1 MQVRPITIMGR
12 NNRTFTTMGRY
23 IVSYVTLLDITGR
36 NVESSLPLSYG
47 T

>member
-12 NNRTFTTMGRY
+12 NNRTSTTMGRY
-23 IVSYVTLLDITGR
+23 IVNYVTLLDITGR
-36 NVESSLPLSYG
+36 NFESSVPLNYG